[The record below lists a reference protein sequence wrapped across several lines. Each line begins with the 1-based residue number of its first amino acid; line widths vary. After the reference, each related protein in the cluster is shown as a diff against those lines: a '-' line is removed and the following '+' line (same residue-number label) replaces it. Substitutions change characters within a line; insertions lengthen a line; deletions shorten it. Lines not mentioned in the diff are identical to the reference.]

1 METIGGGY
9 TRFNLV
15 YPEFT
20 TIYGNTVPAG
30 TIEGCTVGIPGW
42 VNVENGIAAAA
53 AALLGGLEPQ
63 EVKEALAAFQGVERR
78 FDVHINTPK
87 LTYIDDYAH
96 HPRELSSAISSIRNI
111 FPGRKIT
118 AIFQPHL
125 YTRTRDFAAE
135 FAQSLSMLDE
145 LILLDIYPA
154 RELPIEGV
162 TSEIIFKDVAAGK
175 KTLIKKEEV
184 LDFLKEKELDIL
196 ITFGAGDID
205 RLIVP
210 IETMLNGRL

>member
-1 METIGGGY
+1 M
-9 TRFNLV
+9 
-15 YPEFT
+15 
-20 TIYGNTVPAG
+20 
-30 TIEGCTVGIPGW
+30 
-42 VNVENGIAAAA
+42 
-53 AALLGGLEPQ
+53 
-63 EVKEALAAFQGVERR
+63 
-78 FDVHINTPK
+78 
-87 LTYIDDYAH
+87 
-96 HPRELSSAISSIRNI
+96 SSAISSIRNI
-111 FPGRKIT
+111 FPDRKIT